1 MTAPAWSPDQKL
13 RADATSVE
21 IRARF
26 DYLDDHMPEEYEQE
40 IWDEPIVAF
49 YIAHEFA
56 AAKLAVGADAEPTP
70 LTPCADCGAVPT
82 RLNAGGSLIVH
93 RSNCPQQA
101 RLFVTAS
108 SPFGGAPASGG
119 DTARLDALSE
129 MGCVEIE
136 ENLSGQKHWWTIE
149 RDTSADRS
157 HFDQLG
163 RGATLREA
171 IDSAMS
177 QSAGSAS
184 GEPTP

>member
-70 LTPCADCGAVPT
+70 RKPYNGDVCGMCGGEYSLNGDGTWRPT
-82 RLNAGGSLIVH
+82 H
-93 RSNCPQQA
+93 YPKCPRA
-101 RLFVTAS
+101 FEPVLR
-108 SPFGGAPASGG
+108 GGAPASGG
-119 DTARLDALSE
+119 E
-129 MGCVEIE
+129 
-136 ENLSGQKHWWTIE
+136 
-149 RDTSADRS
+149 
-157 HFDQLG
+157 
-163 RGATLREA
+163 
-171 IDSAMS
+171 
-177 QSAGSAS
+177 
-184 GEPTP
+184 TPK